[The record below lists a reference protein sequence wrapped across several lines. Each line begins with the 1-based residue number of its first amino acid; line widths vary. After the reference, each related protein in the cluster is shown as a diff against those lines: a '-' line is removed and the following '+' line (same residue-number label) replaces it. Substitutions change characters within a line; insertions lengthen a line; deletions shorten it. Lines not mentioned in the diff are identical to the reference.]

1 MCCVEIPAPVQ
12 DYRLRFET
20 QGNTL
25 RVELEGATVSPQ
37 SRLAC
42 WTGVAEEVARCG
54 AAAVL
59 AIDRRQGT
67 LATTREWR
75 ALLRQLDT
83 ATLKAMPLAYV
94 GSWPR
99 FTQMETLN
107 LLLIER
113 GFHAQVFDEVGAAE
127 RWLRYGEHGRSVR
140 PLDHFSTK
148 ARSNT

>member
-1 MCCVEIPAPVQ
+1 MCCVEIPAPVRE
-12 DYRLRFET
+12 YRLRFEA
-20 QGNTL
+20 QGSTL
-25 RVELEGATVSPQ
+25 WVEIDGATATQ
-37 SRLAC
+37 QARLAC
-42 WTGVAEEVARCG
+42 WTRLAEEVARCG

-59 AIDRRQGT
+59 TIDRRQGT
-67 LATTREWR
+67 LATPREWR
-75 ALLRQLDT
+75 ALLRQLDM
-83 ATLKAMPLAYV
+83 APLKAMPLAYV

-99 FTQMETLN
+99 FTQMEALN
-107 LLLIER
+107 LSLIER

>member
-1 MCCVEIPAPVQ
+1 MCCVELPAPVH
-12 DYRLRFET
+12 DYRLHFEA

-25 RVELEGATVSPQ
+25 QVEIEGATATQ
-37 SRLAC
+37 QARLAC
-42 WTGVAEEVARCG
+42 WTQVAEEVARCG

-59 AIDRRQGT
+59 TIDRRHGT
-67 LATTREWR
+67 LATAREWR

-83 ATLKAMPLAYV
+83 ALLKAMPLAYV

-99 FTQMETLN
+99 FTQMEALN

-113 GFHAQVFDEVGAAE
+113 GFHAQVFDDLAAAE

-140 PLDHFSTK
+140 PPDHFSTK